1 MGIKI
6 DDANKAA
13 QQLMQMKLMEN
24 VLQKSV
30 GDGMEFEI
38 IYQALVDY
46 MTKTEDGGKLGNTIN
61 NSNGK
66 DLQAMEQLLGNGLKY
81 NANASTSRLVSESS
95 STGGSDS
102 NKIYSIVD
110 KYSKQYGVDSKLIL
124 SIIKAE
130 SNFDPNA
137 GSSAGAQGL
146 MQLMPENSRAMG
158 VTNPYDPDQN
168 IKAGVQLFKEYIDM
182 YHGNTEMAVAAYN
195 AGPGTLQRRGVT
207 SGADL
212 YKLPKETQNY
222 VPKVMSYYRNGI

>member
-1 MGIKI
+1 MSIRI

-13 QQLMQMKLMEN
+13 QQLMGMKLMEN

-30 GDGMEFEI
+30 GDGMEFEMV
-38 IYQALVDY
+38 YQALVDY
-46 MTKTEDGGKLGNTIN
+46 MTKTESGANLGSTVN

-66 DLQAMEQLLGNGLKY
+66 DLKSMEMLLSNGLNY
-81 NANASTSRLVSESS
+81 NANTSRVVSESPS
-95 STGGSDS
+95 SGDADM

-110 KYSKQYGVDSKLIL
+110 KYSKQYGIDSKLVL

-130 SNFDPNA
+130 SNFDTNA
-137 GSSAGAQGL
+137 GSSVGAKGL
-146 MQLMPENSRAMG
+146 MQLMPENSKARG
-158 VTNPYDPDQN
+158 VTNPYDPEQN
-168 IKAGVQLFKEYIDM
+168 IKAGVGLLKEYMNM
-182 YHGNTEMAVAAYN
+182 YGGNTEMAVAAYN
-195 AGPGTLQRRGVT
+195 AGPGTLQRRGVS